1 MTSFLRAAFFSLLAS
16 AALSLGP
23 SPAPAQD
30 RTAQERII
38 RDIESR
44 GFRNITGLAR
54 RGSNYVFQ
62 AQDLFGERV
71 RVVMNIETGEI
82 VGLSRTRAKQK

>member
-1 MTSFLRAAFFSLLAS
+1 MFFRALVFAAFAMV
-16 AALSLGP
+16 ALPG
-23 SPAPAQD
+23 PAPAQD
-30 RTAQERII
+30 RTAAQERII

-44 GFRNITGLAR
+44 GFRNVTGLAR

-82 VGLSRTRAKQK
+82 IGLSRTRAKQK